1 MADSDNSMDSS
12 KSNETASA
20 SAAAQ
25 PSVSEESKSE
35 IDPTVYTHHRNLS
48 KPLIDKWDAIY
59 AQVEKENAEMTDEQ
73 IMEKYPFMSELPLQL
88 RRDDVPST

>member
-12 KSNETASA
+12 KSNGT
-20 SAAAQ
+20 AAASVAAQ
-25 PSVSEESKSE
+25 SSVSEESKAE
-35 IDPTVYTHHRNLS
+35 MDPTVYTHHRNLS

-73 IMEKYPFMSELPLQL
+73 IMDKYPFMKNLG
-88 RRDDVPST
+88 PST

>member
-1 MADSDNSMDSS
+1 MAESGNRMDSS
-12 KSNETASA
+12 KSNETA

-73 IMEKYPFMSELPLQL
+73 IMEKYPFMKNLG
-88 RRDDVPST
+88 PST